1 MLINNQILDTKI
13 LQAALEASR
22 FRHLHL
28 LNRQIIALLLESISI
43 NQDRTMGK
51 TNNSVIP
58 SNNSY
63 DLLAPEKSLCQV
75 YLSYFV
81 QEGAINKRVNDHTWK
96 VEMMDPIEM
105 ESMNW
110 ARKTMLLTIPTSVPI
125 PLGISSCFRSSE
137 Y

>member
-1 MLINNQILDTKI
+1 MTVKIFMLINNQILDTKI

-81 QEGAINKRVNDHTWK
+81 QEGAIN
-96 VEMMDPIEM
+96 E
-105 ESMNW
+105 
-110 ARKTMLLTIPTSVPI
+110 
-125 PLGISSCFRSSE
+125 
-137 Y
+137 